1 VSRETVLYVANASKI
16 GGGNN
21 VLMDLILNLDPARF
35 SPHLVS
41 PDDGPLVDWA
51 HRQGVSWSI

>member
-1 VSRETVLYVANASKI
+1 MLYVANASKI